1 MLVHQQEESLGGIQ
15 LQAAPDY
22 FDQFTHVDMV
32 WDKELGLV
40 QHWQLFLP
48 FIAFNDDR
56 DFVWMLLSDLL
67 YFFATIREGA
77 ALLEGPV
84 RGHGG
89 GQAVVARAANGR
101 SAVRVSGDV
110 EELPGGAGRYR
121 AFLRRHRRGRA
132 RPAAAG
138 A

>member
-1 MLVHQQEESLGGIQ
+1 MPDSSQDAIGLLGPPLLRAGGGGSTRSALVRVGHAS
-15 LQAAPDY
+15 P
-22 FDQFTHVDMV
+22 
-32 WDKELGLV
+32 
-40 QHWQLFLP
+40 P
-48 FIAFNDDR
+48 R
-56 DFVWMLLSDLL
+56 SRLSP
-67 YFFATIREGA
+67 R
-77 ALLEGPV
+77 
-84 RGHGG
+84 G